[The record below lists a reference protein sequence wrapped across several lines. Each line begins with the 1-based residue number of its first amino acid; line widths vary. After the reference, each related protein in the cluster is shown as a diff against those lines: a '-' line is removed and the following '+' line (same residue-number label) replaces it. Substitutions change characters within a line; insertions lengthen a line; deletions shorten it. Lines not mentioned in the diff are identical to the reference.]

1 MIGALGTS
9 LLGQVK
15 LLVESGGGSTN
26 ASFTSIRDSRPNNLD
41 IYGWD
46 TTLSYDPNNIPQ
58 TLTVNAGGQNY
69 TFSVSDAFDIA
80 EDENTLLIPTNFSN
94 KKGYYLGF
102 DISNVEL
109 EADITDYTLSRNL
122 YKDSALYTDYGEF
135 RVRLNNVIKKRAGTD
150 SSLFSSITFRM
161 MDASWIGDINCA
173 SVKTNGHYNSVAF
186 ESWFGIRRLPAE
198 GTSNSGTDR
207 GQFGGQQC
215 ELQLDVSL
223 NNIHTWWIPPAIQV
237 SSFTGGS
244 PSRDNIFEAE
254 FVLNS
259 PLVLTL

>member
-1 MIGALGTS
+1 M
-9 LLGQVK
+9 
-15 LLVESGGGSTN
+15 
-26 ASFTSIRDSRPNNLD
+26 
-41 IYGWD
+41 
-46 TTLSYDPNNIPQ
+46 
-58 TLTVNAGGQNY
+58 
-69 TFSVSDAFDIA
+69 
-80 EDENTLLIPTNFSN
+80 
-94 KKGYYLGF
+94 GF

-109 EADITDYTLSRNL
+109 EADITDYTLSRHL
-122 YKDSALYTDYGEF
+122 YEDSALYTDYGEF

-198 GTSNSGTDR
+198 GNSNSGTDR

-237 SSFTGGS
+237 SSLLVVS

-254 FVLNS
+254 FVLNPNAGS
-259 PLVLTL
+259 NAIRIKPSILVSGIDGHSTKYFPWTEPSSSFRVIYQNHK